1 MYNRE
6 CQKSIIP
13 VVILIELLG
22 SIVEVYCLENVEKKV
37 VIDVVI
43 VVTLVGV
50 FGRVGDVGGIE
61 P

>member
-50 FGRVGDVGGIE
+50 FGRVGDVDGIE

>member
-22 SIVEVYCLENVEKKV
+22 STVEVYCLEDVEKKV
-37 VIDVVI
+37 VIAVVI

-50 FGRVGDVGGIE
+50 FGSVGDVG
-61 P
+61 